1 MGRGAYG
8 IILGPWDA
16 GSRERNIPPQP
27 GHSTLLERHESG
39 LGTAK
44 EVKTTGLGGFSR
56 IVETNFSPLGL
67 NVVVDVRFRF
77 SQEVRLS
84 DDLANISYTFLLW

>member
-1 MGRGAYG
+1 
-8 IILGPWDA
+8 
-16 GSRERNIPPQP
+16 
-27 GHSTLLERHESG
+27 
-39 LGTAK
+39 
-44 EVKTTGLGGFSR
+44 VKTTGLGGFSR